1 MNISNTGARRKRGP
15 AIDVRKVQPLFAKYA
30 KDGMT
35 IKGITEKINSE
46 LGLQLEPGQLAAK
59 MTQLRQKMLESLVK
73 GKYAKHF
80 ASYEANKQDKQA
92 EQLLGLIN
100 KSLEELFPP
109 VTRAGKTRAA
119 VESFLAELDLPE
131 FDLPELD
138 NSDSDSE
145 ADSDSDSEE
154 I

>member
-35 IKGITEKINSE
+35 IKTITERINSE

-73 GKYAKHF
+73 GKYGKHF

-92 EQLLGLIN
+92 EQLLGLIS

-109 VTRAGKTRAA
+109 VTRAGKTKAA
-119 VESFLAELDLPE
+119 VESFLAELDLPDFE
-131 FDLPELD
+131 LPELD
-138 NSDSDSE
+138 SD
-145 ADSDSDSEE
+145 ADDDSEE
-154 I
+154 V